1 MKKVVLAYSG
11 GLDTSVAIHWLK
23 EKKGMQVITFSADI
37 GQGAELERLAER
49 ARSIG
54 AEAAFVS
61 DLRDEFVND
70 YVFAALKANAQYQGG
85 YLLATALG
93 RPLIAKELVRLAR
106 REACEYVAHGCTGKG
121 NDQVRFEV
129 SIAALAPELKIIAPL
144 REWELKSRQE
154 EIEYA
159 STHKIPVPVTKESP
173 YSLDRNLWGLS
184 IECGVLEDPWV
195 EPPESAFQLTRSP
208 EEAPDEPKYIEIGF
222 DGGVP
227 VSLDGKRLSGV
238 ELIETLGR
246 VAGEHGVGRVDSVED
261 RLVGIKSR
269 EIYEAPAATV
279 LHTAHRALESLTIA
293 RDLLQFKEI
302 LSQKYSQLVYD
313 GLWFSETRKA
323 LDAFFDS
330 ANRWVS
336 GTVRMRLFKGSA
348 VAVGRK
354 SPYSLYSKEL
364 ATYGAEDI
372 FDHKAAK
379 GFINIFKGPLA
390 SEARRSERAGRK

>member
-1 MKKVVLAYSG
+1 VG
-11 GLDTSVAIHWLK
+11 T
-23 EKKGMQVITFSADI
+23 
-37 GQGAELERLAER
+37 
-49 ARSIG
+49 
-54 AEAAFVS
+54 
-61 DLRDEFVND
+61 
-70 YVFAALKANAQYQGG
+70 
-85 YLLATALG
+85 
-93 RPLIAKELVRLAR
+93 
-106 REACEYVAHGCTGKG
+106 
-121 NDQVRFEV
+121 
-129 SIAALAPELKIIAPL
+129 
-144 REWELKSRQE
+144 
-154 EIEYA
+154 
-159 STHKIPVPVTKESP
+159 PVTKESP